1 MSAFL
6 DYTLLQLEDF
16 KLSVLNLIIFVLLFL
31 TGKVIIRFTKRYF
44 NEKQLTKKQFT
55 IEGKEI
61 ALWKLTKQVI
71 WLVLIYIGFLS
82 LRINNTSEEISSI
95 LNFEFFRVKTFHVA
109 IYHFF
114 VLIAVIIL
122 ARISLSFIK
131 VWLMRTVKKDKN
143 IDQGTQY
150 IYLQLAK
157 YLVYAISILIVLRS
171 LGMSMTLFLGAF
183 AFLLVGVGLGLQ
195 HIFSM
200 YFSGLLLLV
209 EGSLKVGDIIE
220 IPINGKDLVAKIVEI
235 NLRTSKIETRDG
247 MILIVPNNKLTHES
261 VNNWT
266 YGSQL
271 TRFTI
276 PVTVKYGSDLELV
289 KEIMIRCAA
298 AHPSVSDQRE
308 VFVRFLNHGRDG
320 IELDVVFW
328 AEQNFYI
335 EIHKSDI
342 RFAMES
348 EFRKY
353 GIEIPLRQ
361 VEIQNSVD

>member
-16 KLSVLNLIIFVLLFL
+16 KLSVLNLIIFVLLFS

-71 WLVLIYIGFLS
+71 WLVLIYVGFLS
-82 LRINNTSEEISSI
+82 LRINNTSEEVSSI

-150 IYLQLAK
+150 IYQQQQ
-157 YLVYAISILIVLRS
+157 S
-171 LGMSMTLFLGAF
+171 
-183 AFLLVGVGLGLQ
+183 
-195 HIFSM
+195 
-200 YFSGLLLLV
+200 
-209 EGSLKVGDIIE
+209 
-220 IPINGKDLVAKIVEI
+220 
-235 NLRTSKIETRDG
+235 
-247 MILIVPNNKLTHES
+247 
-261 VNNWT
+261 
-266 YGSQL
+266 
-271 TRFTI
+271 
-276 PVTVKYGSDLELV
+276 
-289 KEIMIRCAA
+289 
-298 AHPSVSDQRE
+298 
-308 VFVRFLNHGRDG
+308 
-320 IELDVVFW
+320 
-328 AEQNFYI
+328 
-335 EIHKSDI
+335 
-342 RFAMES
+342 
-348 EFRKY
+348 
-353 GIEIPLRQ
+353 
-361 VEIQNSVD
+361 